1 MAVTKLCEGCG
12 KGVEI
17 HGYIHAMTLHQE
29 GWFACGK
36 CRERR
41 KRGVVRGREAKKA

>member
-17 HGYIHAMTLHQE
+17 HGYLHAMALHEE
-29 GWFACGK
+29 GWFACGS

-41 KRGVVRGREAKKA
+41 RRGETRQGAAKKT